1 MRNTYLWFVQLVTG
15 VLIAVLLGI
24 HMVLMHLDAV
34 LGFFGV
40 DATEVTSWESMIQR
54 SNQAI
59 WASLYI
65 ALLAVVL
72 YHALNG
78 LRNIILELTPSVR
91 TERIVTWAII
101 VFGVIVFIW
110 SSYVPIA
117 LLSEADYMKKLAS

>member
-15 VLIAVLLGI
+15 VLIAMLLGI
-24 HMVLMHLDAV
+24 HMVLMHLDAI

-40 DATEVTSWESMIQR
+40 NVNDPTSWESMTER
-54 SNQAI
+54 SREVI
-59 WASLYI
+59 WAGLYI

-78 LRNIILELTPSVR
+78 LRNVILELTPSVR

-110 SSYVPIA
+110 GSYVPIA
-117 LLSEADYMKKLAS
+117 LLSV